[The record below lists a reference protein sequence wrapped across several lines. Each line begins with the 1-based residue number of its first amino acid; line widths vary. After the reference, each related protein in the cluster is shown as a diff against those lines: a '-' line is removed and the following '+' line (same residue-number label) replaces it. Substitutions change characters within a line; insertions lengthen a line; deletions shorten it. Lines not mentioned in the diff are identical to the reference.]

1 MDKKFWPKVLSS
13 CSDNLKSKIKNRK
26 WAGLFVVVAILSF
39 GVITEAQQQ
48 GKTPR
53 IGVLNATSAASL
65 ASRME
70 LFRQGLRGLG
80 YIDGQNIVIEYR
92 YADGKLNQL
101 PDLAAELV
109 RLNVAVI
116 VAGGGQSVRA
126 AKNATNVIPIVMTQV
141 VDPMDFVANLAK
153 PGGNITGLSAQQA
166 ELGGKRLELLKEM
179 VSRLSVVAVLGA
191 RDSMDGPEIKEIK
204 LAGRAMGLQLQSVE
218 IPRSA
223 GPNDLEKV
231 FSAISKGRS
240 NGLFGLSSPEFSL
253 HRRRIAELAVKHRLP
268 SVYRDSEFPDAGGLM
283 SYGAQYAD
291 LYRRAAIYVDKILKG
306 TKPADLPVE
315 QPTKF
320 EFIINLKTAKQIG
333 LTIPPNVLARADRV
347 IR

>member
-1 MDKKFWPKVLSS
+1 
-13 CSDNLKSKIKNRK
+13 
-26 WAGLFVVVAILSF
+26 
-39 GVITEAQQQ
+39 
-48 GKTPR
+48 
-53 IGVLNATSAASL
+53 
-65 ASRME
+65 
-70 LFRQGLRGLG
+70 
-80 YIDGQNIVIEYR
+80 
-92 YADGKLNQL
+92 
-101 PDLAAELV
+101 
-109 RLNVAVI
+109 
-116 VAGGGQSVRA
+116 
-126 AKNATNVIPIVMTQV
+126 
-141 VDPMDFVANLAK
+141 
-153 PGGNITGLSAQQA
+153 
-166 ELGGKRLELLKEM
+166 M
-179 VSRLSVVAVLGA
+179 VPRLSVVAVLGA

-223 GPNDLEKV
+223 GPNDLEKA

-291 LYRRAAIYVDKILKG
+291 LYRRAAIHVDKILKG
-306 TKPADLPVE
+306 TKPADLVE

-333 LTIPPNVLARADRV
+333 LTIPPNVLTRADRV

>member
-1 MDKKFWPKVLSS
+1 MSSDKWVETEKDMKR
-13 CSDNLKSKIKNRK
+13 KIPIFIFSTM
-26 WAGLFVVVAILSF
+26 LFVLCRSV
-39 GVITEAQQQ
+39 EAQQPT
-48 GKTPR
+48 KVPR

-65 ASRME
+65 VSRME
-70 LFRQGLRGLG
+70 LFRQGLRDLG
-80 YIDGQNIVIEYR
+80 YIEGQNIVIEYR
-92 YADGKLNQL
+92 YADGKLNRL

-126 AKNATNVIPIVMTQV
+126 AKNTTNAIPIVMTQV

-179 VSRLSVVAVLGA
+179 VPRLSVVAVLGA
-191 RDSMDGPEIKEIK
+191 RDSMDGPEMKEIK

-223 GPNDLEKV
+223 GPNDLEKA
-231 FSAISKGRS
+231 FWAISKGRY